1 MEDKFKQV
9 PIDSDTKKL
18 FEQEMKLSEY
28 DVLFQKWIWDGI
40 YGQSIIFESK
50 DVDKLSDDEIKEL
63 VKESPIVKEE
73 SDVTLMRHE
82 AVCKYCFFFLVLYSI
97 S

>member
-82 AVCKYCFFFLVLYSI
+82 AGFTFVNFNFEMSDD
-97 S
+97 